1 MEQLAK
7 FGPIQAVGKFWNAL
21 TATQRF
27 ISIVF
32 ISTSVVLLVVV
43 SILATR
49 PRMEVLFAGLEST
62 DAGAIVSKLQERGIP
77 YEITGGG
84 SVIKVPANRVHEMR
98 LAMATQGL
106 PQGGSVGFEIFDKST
121 FGMTEFSQR
130 LNYQRALQ
138 GELSRTIS
146 QLDMVEQ
153 ARVHISIPEP
163 SVFKGDNK
171 EASASVVVKLRPSGK
186 LESEQVA
193 GIVHLVAAAVS
204 GLDADHV
211 TVIDTRG
218 NVLSEAGNSEIG
230 IDPRLSASQ
239 SQLKRNYERQV
250 EKDLQ
255 AMLDRV
261 VGPDKAV
268 VKVNARMNFDRRETN
283 SETYIPVGGGKG
295 ILLSEEH
302 EEETYGGNSGTVGGV
317 VGMAGN
323 VRPSVSRSVGQNSG
337 YSRIQTSNKYQ
348 VSKTTEHII
357 RAAGSVDQLSVAVM
371 LDQKV
376 DASKIPAIQS
386 AVEAA
391 VGADPKRGD
400 RVIVQSVPFD
410 DSAAKLEKEMDAAAA
425 KQNYLSIGKSIL
437 GVLILFGFLFFLR
450 KTVSQIKVSIPERQ
464 TASVTSAQ
472 TAQILAN
479 QEFAT
484 PQQPQSG
491 AVFQNIGP
499 KSPEDVAQVIKSWI
513 SKS

>member
-7 FGPIQAVGKFWNAL
+7 FGPFQAVGKFWNAL
-21 TATQRF
+21 TGTQRF
-27 ISIVF
+27 ISVIF
-32 ISTSVVLLVVV
+32 ISTSIVLLIVV
-43 SILATR
+43 SVLATR

-62 DAGAIVSKLQERGIP
+62 DAGAIVSKLQEKGIP
-77 YEITGGG
+77 YEISGGG
-84 SVIKVPANRVHEMR
+84 SVIKVPERSVHEMR

-106 PQGGSVGFEIFDKST
+106 PQGGNVGFEIFDKTT

-146 QLDMVEQ
+146 QLDMVDQ

-163 SVFKGDNK
+163 SVFKKDNK
-171 EASASVVVKLRPSGK
+171 EASASVVVKLRPGGR

-193 GIVHLVAAAVS
+193 GIVHLVASAVS

-211 TVIDTRG
+211 TVIDTHG
-218 NVLSEAGNSEIG
+218 NVLSEAGESETG

-261 VGPDKAV
+261 VGPNKAV
-268 VKVNARMNFDRRETN
+268 VKVNARMNFDRRETS
-283 SETYIPVGGGKG
+283 SETYIPVGNGRG

-317 VGMAGN
+317 VGITGN
-323 VRPSVSRSVGQNSG
+323 VRPSVSRTVGQNAG

-348 VSKTTEHII
+348 VSKTTEHVI
-357 RAAGSVDQLSVAVM
+357 RAAGSVDQLSVAVV

-376 DASKIPAIQS
+376 DASRIPAIQS

-400 RVIVQSVPFD
+400 RVIVQSIPFD
-410 DSAAKLEKEMDAAAA
+410 DSATKLEKEMNAAAA

-437 GVLILFGFLFFLR
+437 GVLLLFGFLFFLKR
-450 KTVSQIKVSIPERQ
+450 TVSQIKVSIPEPPMPS
-464 TASVTSAQ
+464 TASPQ
-472 TAQILAN
+472 TAQVMTGK
-479 QEFAT
+479 EYMT
-484 PQQPQSG
+484 PQSVPNEVVIQS
-491 AVFQNIGP
+491 IGQ
-499 KSPEDVAQVIKSWI
+499 KSPEEVAQVIKSWI